1 LSKPKFERPK
11 FNKFNKTL
19 AIWLVLG
26 IIVIFF
32 VQFSQMQGKG
42 TKKIVYSQF
51 ISDIN
56 AGSVKNIEIAGKN
69 ISGQYINGGKFT
81 TYAIENPDLWKFL
94 KEHNVEAKGKP
105 ETGIWQ
111 QLIVGTIPFLLF
123 IGFMWFF
130 VFRQMQSGG
139 KQAFSF
145 GKSKAKMIKE
155 DKPKITFKDVAGID
169 EAKEE
174 LREIVEFLKTP
185 EKFQKLGGKIPKGVL
200 LMGNPGT
207 GKTLLAKAVAGEAKC
222 AFFSISGSD
231 FVEMFVGVG
240 ASRVRDLFAQGK
252 KNSPCL
258 IFIDEIDA
266 VGRQR
271 FSGLGGGH
279 DEREQTLNALLVEMD
294 GFNTNEGVILIAA
307 TNRPDVL
314 DPALLRPGRF
324 DKAIMVEMPDIK
336 GRMGILKVHT
346 KNLILAKD
354 VALNVVA
361 RGTPGMSGADLQ
373 NLCNEAALT
382 AARKNKKKIGM
393 VDFEEARDRVMM
405 GLERKSLVISDEEK
419 KIIAYHEAGHTLIQ
433 YYMPDADPIHKVSI
447 IPRGRA
453 LGLTHILPE
462 KDKYIESKS
471 HYMSSLVTLMGGR
484 ASEILVFNN
493 TYTGAKNDIKVA
505 TELARQMVCEWGMS
519 EKLGP
524 LAFGRE
530 HNQVFL
536 GRDITEKREY
546 SEDTAKEIDTEI
558 RKLVENAY
566 KQAEDT
572 IKKKRD
578 KLEKLVKALLE
589 KEVIDRKDVEN
600 ILEGKITKKKPA
612 NKLRKKKS

>member
-1 LSKPKFERPK
+1 
-11 FNKFNKTL
+11 
-19 AIWLVLG
+19 
-26 IIVIFF
+26 
-32 VQFSQMQGKG
+32 
-42 TKKIVYSQF
+42 
-51 ISDIN
+51 
-56 AGSVKNIEIAGKN
+56 
-69 ISGQYINGGKFT
+69 
-81 TYAIENPDLWKFL
+81 
-94 KEHNVEAKGKP
+94 
-105 ETGIWQ
+105 
-111 QLIVGTIPFLLF
+111 
-123 IGFMWFF
+123 
-130 VFRQMQSGG
+130 
-139 KQAFSF
+139 
-145 GKSKAKMIKE
+145 
-155 DKPKITFKDVAGID
+155 KPKITFKDVAGID
-169 EAKEE
+169 EAKGE
-174 LREIVEFLKTP
+174 LQEIIEFLKTP
-185 EKFQKLGGKIPKGVL
+185 KKFQKLGGKIPKGVL
-200 LMGNPGT
+200 LMGHPGT

-240 ASRVRDLFAQGK
+240 ASRVRDLFAQGEK
-252 KNSPCL
+252 HSPCL

-294 GFNTNEGVILIAA
+294 GFNTKEGVILIAA

-346 KNLILAKD
+346 KNLVLGKD

-393 VDFEEARDRVMM
+393 VKFEEARDKVMM
-405 GLERKSLVISDEEK
+405 GIERKSLVISDEEK

-433 YYMPDADPIHKVSI
+433 YCMPDADPIHKVSI

-471 HYMSSLVTLMGGR
+471 HYMSNLVTLMGGR
-484 ASEILVFNN
+484 AAEILVFNN
-493 TYTGAKNDIKVA
+493 TYTGAKNDIQVA

-519 EKLGP
+519 DLLGP
-524 LAFGRE
+524 VAFGKKEEPIFIGKEIAR
-530 HNQVFL
+530 HK
-536 GRDITEKREY
+536 DY
-546 SEDTAKEIDTEI
+546 SEDTAQQIDQEINNI
-558 RKLVENAY
+558 V
-566 KQAEDT
+566 
-572 IKKKRD
+572 KKSLATATDILSANKD
-578 KLEKLVKALLE
+578 KLELFAETLVSRETLNDLQIRELLGLPAKEENKDE
-589 KEVIDRKDVEN
+589 K
-600 ILEGKITKKKPA
+600 
-612 NKLRKKKS
+612 

>member
-1 LSKPKFERPK
+1 MNKPKLNKPK
-11 FNKFNKTL
+11 LNKFNKTL

-32 VQFSQMQGKG
+32 VQFSQMQGKS

-51 ISDIN
+51 IADIN
-56 AGSVKNIEIAGKN
+56 ASSVKNVEIAGKN
-69 ISGQYINGGKFT
+69 ISGQYVTGDKFT

-94 KEHNVEAKGKP
+94 KEHNVEVKGKP
-105 ETGIWQ
+105 ETSIWQ
-111 QLIVGTIPFLLF
+111 QLVVGTIPFLLF
-123 IGFMWFF
+123 IGFLWFF
-130 VFRQMQSGG
+130 VYRQMQSGG

-145 GKSKAKMIKE
+145 GKSRAKMIKE
-155 DKPKITFKDVAGID
+155 DRPKITFKDVAGID

-174 LREIVEFLKTP
+174 LQEIIEFLKTP
-185 EKFQKLGGKIPKGVL
+185 EKFQKLGGKLPKGVL
-200 LMGNPGT
+200 LMGHPGT

-240 ASRVRDLFAQGK
+240 ASRVRDLFEQGK
-252 KNSPCL
+252 RNSPCL

-271 FSGLGGGH
+271 FAGLGGGH

-294 GFNTNEGVILIAA
+294 GFNTKEGVILIAA

-324 DKAIMVEMPDIK
+324 DRTIMVEMPDIK

-346 KNLILAKD
+346 KNLTLGKD

-361 RGTPGMSGADLQ
+361 RGTPGMSGADLE
-373 NLCNEAALT
+373 NLCNEAAIV
-382 AARKNKKKIGM
+382 ASRKNKSKIEM
-393 VDFEEARDRVMM
+393 SDFEEARDKVMM
-405 GLERKSLVISDEEK
+405 GIERKSLVISDEEK
-419 KIIAYHEAGHTLIQ
+419 KIIAYHEAGHTLVQ
-433 YYMPDADPIHKVSI
+433 YYLPDADPIHKVSI

-471 HYMSSLVTLMGGR
+471 HYMSNLVSLMGGR
-484 ASEILVFNN
+484 AAEILVFNN
-493 TYTGAKNDIKVA
+493 TYTGAKNDIRVA

-524 LAFGRE
+524 LSFGRR

-536 GRDITEKREY
+536 GRDITEEREY
-546 SEDTAKEIDTEI
+546 SEDTAKKIDIEV
-558 RKLVENAY
+558 RNLVENAY
-566 KQAEDT
+566 KQAENT
-572 IKKKRD
+572 IKKNRD
-578 KLEKLVKALLE
+578 KLDKIVKELLE
-589 KEVIDRKDVEN
+589 KEVIDRKDVEA
-600 ILEGKITKKKPA
+600 ILEGKSAKKKPT
-612 NKLRKKKS
+612 NKSRKKES

>member
-1 LSKPKFERPK
+1 
-11 FNKFNKTL
+11 
-19 AIWLVLG
+19 
-26 IIVIFF
+26 
-32 VQFSQMQGKG
+32 
-42 TKKIVYSQF
+42 
-51 ISDIN
+51 
-56 AGSVKNIEIAGKN
+56 
-69 ISGQYINGGKFT
+69 
-81 TYAIENPDLWKFL
+81 
-94 KEHNVEAKGKP
+94 
-105 ETGIWQ
+105 
-111 QLIVGTIPFLLF
+111 
-123 IGFMWFF
+123 
-130 VFRQMQSGG
+130 
-139 KQAFSF
+139 
-145 GKSKAKMIKE
+145 
-155 DKPKITFKDVAGID
+155 
-169 EAKEE
+169 
-174 LREIVEFLKTP
+174 
-185 EKFQKLGGKIPKGVL
+185 
-200 LMGNPGT
+200 
-207 GKTLLAKAVAGEAKC
+207 
-222 AFFSISGSD
+222 
-231 FVEMFVGVG
+231 
-240 ASRVRDLFAQGK
+240 
-252 KNSPCL
+252 
-258 IFIDEIDA
+258 
-266 VGRQR
+266 
-271 FSGLGGGH
+271 
-279 DEREQTLNALLVEMD
+279 MD

-393 VDFEEARDRVMM
+393 IDFEEARDRVMM
-405 GLERKSLVISDEEK
+405 GIERKSLVISDEEK

-546 SEDTAKEIDTEI
+546 SEDTAKNIDTEI

-600 ILEGKITKKKPA
+600 ILEGKVTKKKPA

>member
-1 LSKPKFERPK
+1 MSKPKFNKPK
-11 FNKFNKTL
+11 LNKFNKTL

-32 VQFSQMQGKG
+32 VQFSQMQGKS

-51 ISDIN
+51 IEDIN
-56 AGSVKNIEIAGKN
+56 AGSVKNVEIAGKN
-69 ISGQYINGGKFT
+69 ISGQYVTGDKFT

-105 ETGIWQ
+105 ETSIWQ

-123 IGFMWFF
+123 IGFLWFF
-130 VFRQMQSGG
+130 VYRQMQAGG

-155 DKPKITFKDVAGID
+155 DRPKITFKDVAGID

-174 LREIVEFLKTP
+174 LQEIIEFLKTP
-185 EKFQKLGGKIPKGVL
+185 KKFQKLGGKLPKGVL
-200 LMGNPGT
+200 LMGHPGT

-240 ASRVRDLFAQGK
+240 ASRVRDLFEQGK
-252 KNSPCL
+252 RNSPCL

-271 FSGLGGGH
+271 FAGLGGGH

-294 GFNTNEGVILIAA
+294 GFNTKEGVILIAA

-324 DKAIMVEMPDIK
+324 DRTIMVEMPDIK

-346 KNLILAKD
+346 KNLVLGKD

-361 RGTPGMSGADLQ
+361 RGTPGMSGADLE
-373 NLCNEAALT
+373 NLCNEAAIV
-382 AARKNKKKIGM
+382 ASRKNKKKIGM
-393 VDFEEARDRVMM
+393 VDFEEARDKVMM
-405 GLERKSLVISDEEK
+405 GIERKSLVISDEEK
-419 KIIAYHEAGHTLIQ
+419 KIIAYHEAGHTLVQ
-433 YYMPDADPIHKVSI
+433 YYLPDSDPIHKVSI

-471 HYMSSLVTLMGGR
+471 HYMSNLVSLMGGR
-484 ASEILVFNN
+484 AAEILVFNN
-493 TYTGAKNDIKVA
+493 TYTGASNDIKIA

-519 EKLGP
+519 EELGP
-524 LAFGRE
+524 LSFGRR

-536 GRDITEKREY
+536 GRDITEEREY
-546 SEDTAKEIDTEI
+546 SEDTAKKIDTEV
-558 RKLVENAY
+558 RNLVENAY

-578 KLEKLVKALLE
+578 KLEKLVKELLE
-589 KEVIDRKDVEN
+589 KEVIDRKDVEA
-600 ILEGKITKKKPA
+600 ILEGKATKKKPA
-612 NKLRKKKS
+612 NKSRKKKS